1 MNSLISRLRFYFITD
16 DGPATLPMSDQ
27 VQTALDAGATL
38 VQYRNKSFEPCH
50 YSELMTIQRAC
61 RRADVPLI
69 INDHIILAKAI
80 RADGVHVGQADD
92 APALARQILGPGA
105 WIGLSVS
112 NVAELLS
119 SDLNACH
126 YIGCGPVFP
135 TGTKKDAGRACKLT
149 GLKAVVDRTTLP
161 VVAIGGITPANA
173 AECLQQGAVGVA
185 VISTITR
192 AADPA
197 KVARALAAACGLVPG
212 TSH

>member
-1 MNSLISRLRFYFITD
+1 MNALINRLRFYFITD
-16 DGPATLPMSDQ
+16 DGPATLSMADQ
-27 VQTALDAGATL
+27 VQTALEAGATI
-38 VQYRNKSFEPCH
+38 VQYRNKSFELSH

-80 RADGVHVGQADD
+80 RADGVHVGQADE
-92 APALARQILGPGA
+92 APAMARQILGPGA
-105 WIGLSVS
+105 WIGLSVA
-112 NVAELLS
+112 NPAELRS

-135 TGTKKDAGRACKLT
+135 TGTKKDAGPVCELK
-149 GLKAVVDRTTLP
+149 GLKAVVDQTTLP
-161 VVAIGGITPANA
+161 VVAIGGITPDNA

-197 KVARALAAACGLVPG
+197 QVARALAAVCGLVPG
-212 TSH
+212 TAH

>member
-1 MNSLISRLRFYFITD
+1 MNALADRLRFYFITD
-16 DGPATLPMSDQ
+16 DGPATLSMADQ
-27 VQTALDAGATL
+27 VQTALEAGATI
-38 VQYRNKSFEPCH
+38 VQYRNKSFKPSH

-69 INDHIILAKAI
+69 IDDHIILAKAI

-92 APALARQILGPGA
+92 APATARQILGPGA

-112 NVAELLS
+112 NPAELLG
-119 SDLNACH
+119 SDLTACQ

-135 TGTKKDAGRACKLT
+135 TGTKKDAGLACGLA
-149 GLKAVVDRTTLP
+149 GLKAVVAQTILP

-192 AADPA
+192 AANPA
-197 KVARALAAACGLVPG
+197 KVARALAVACGLAPG
-212 TSH
+212 ASH